1 MLPTGSRPF
10 NKHVAGGDDDAD
22 GNARCFYF
30 CWISGRVN
38 PTAPGSTTGPE
49 RLGAVYSGRYPMIN
63 RIQNSLPDAR
73 VVVIIFIVLQ

>member
-1 MLPTGSRPF
+1 MASHRDSIMFSTRSGPL
-10 NKHVAGGDDDAD
+10 NKHVAGGDDDAY
-22 GNARCFYF
+22 GLCKVFLL

-63 RIQNSLPDAR
+63 
-73 VVVIIFIVLQ
+73 